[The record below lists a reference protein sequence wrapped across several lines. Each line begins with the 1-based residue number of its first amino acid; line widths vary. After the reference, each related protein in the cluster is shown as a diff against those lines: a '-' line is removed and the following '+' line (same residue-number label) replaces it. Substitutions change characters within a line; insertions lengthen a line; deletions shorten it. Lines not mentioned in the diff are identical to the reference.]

1 MEVFLIRALQLIL
14 CFSLLIFLHEGHFL
28 FSKLFGVRVNKFY
41 IFFDPKFSLFSTYS
55 NWWRKLRGKAPA
67 KKKEDGSYE
76 YDGTE
81 YGLGWIP
88 LVDIAKSQV
97 WLTKRNRRIS

>member
-1 MEVFLIRALQLIL
+1 MEVFIIRALQLIL
-14 CFSLLIFLHEGHFL
+14 CFSLLIFLHEGGHFL

-67 KKKEDGSYE
+67 KKKPVKKEEPEDE
-76 YDGTE
+76 DE
-81 YGLGWIP
+81 EEDEDDEERGW
-88 LVDIAKSQV
+88 
-97 WLTKRNRRIS
+97 